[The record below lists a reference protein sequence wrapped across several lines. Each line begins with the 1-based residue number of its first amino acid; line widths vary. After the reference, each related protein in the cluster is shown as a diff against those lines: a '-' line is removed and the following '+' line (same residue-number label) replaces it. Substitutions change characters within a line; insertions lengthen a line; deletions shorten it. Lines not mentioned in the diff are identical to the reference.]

1 MNAKLKNAIAAIHE
15 MSTKIN
21 ETEADARK
29 LLMDILEPCGQFGV
43 SVAPCDMLEDDIYYP
58 MVEISPRQF
67 RVITLVRYYKG
78 RLEVFLSKEED
89 LTEGEWCDYMECE
102 PDTHLILDQLLYN
115 LEYADGYEEEFE
127 VDDDMLFVSKKIF
140 GDDKE
145 HNIEL
150 EFRDGIAFG
159 IGNYEK
165 FFVTYPMR
173 KDLTDEMKREMDEF
187 QGVYDRT
194 EYTYRDICLKY
205 GTLQRR

>member
-1 MNAKLKNAIAAIHE
+1 MNAKLNNAIAAIHE
-15 MSTKIN
+15 MQTRIN

-43 SVAPCDMLEDDIYYP
+43 SIAPCDMLEDDIYYP

-89 LTEGEWCDYMECE
+89 LTEGEWSDYMECA
-102 PDTHLILDQLLYN
+102 PDTLLILDKLLHN
-115 LEYADGYEEEFE
+115 LEDAYGYEEEFE
-127 VDDDMLFVSKKIF
+127 VDDDMLFVSKKI
-140 GDDKE
+140 KE
-145 HNIEL
+145 KKKEYNIKL

-159 IGNYEK
+159 VGNHEN

-173 KDLTDEMKREMDEF
+173 KDLTEEMKREMDEY
-187 QGVYDRT
+187 QGIYDRT
-194 EYTYRDICLKY
+194 EYTYRDICLVD